1 MKQGIFYLVTVL
13 AFAVLLLGFA
23 SAAGSITTVEV
34 NGVDVTASG
43 ATTAVFAGETV
54 PMKVIFSS
62 TTDADDVIVN
72 VWLTGAGGKVAST
85 ERFVVLANRPYTR
98 FFSVPVPFN
107 IDPNDTLTLEVTVEN
122 RDGILAQKAVPLS
135 AQRASY
141 ITELLDV
148 NMAST
153 VKAGSTMPV
162 DIVLKNRGYHDSQD
176 QFVKVTIPALGV
188 TSKAYFGD
196 LSSVDQPGDYTLNN
210 DAAERRMYVAIP
222 ANAPAGVYDV
232 EIEAYNADS
241 STVANKKIAVAVA
254 TSDNTIVSAIS
265 TKTFAPGEKV
275 SYTTTLVNSGDK
287 IALYEVVLS
296 SSSGLTVST
305 DSPVVAV
312 PAGNSNSVK
321 YDVSAAKAGTYTF
334 TANIYSSGNLVK
346 TETFTANV
354 QGSGIAGNA
363 TVLLTVVL
371 AIIFVVLL
379 VVLIVL
385 LTRKPEKKEDFGE
398 SYY

>member
-13 AFAVLLLGFA
+13 AFAVLLLGLV
-23 SAAGSITTVEV
+23 SATPSGTIALDVNGQTAGSI
-34 NGVDVTASG
+34 A
-43 ATTAVFAGETV
+43 AFAGESI
-54 PMKVIFSS
+54 PLKV
-62 TTDADDVIVN
+62 TYTAGLTGTDDAIIN
-72 VWLTGAGGKVAST
+72 VWLAGAGGKVAST
-85 ERFVVLANRPYTR
+85 ERFVVLAGKIYTR
-98 FFSVPVPFN
+98 YFSVPIPFN
-107 IDPNDTLTLEVTVEN
+107 IDPNESLTLEVSVEDSTGVISN
-122 RDGILAQKAVPLS
+122 YVTLS
-135 AQRASY
+135 AQRESY
-141 ITELLDV
+141 ITEILDV
-148 NMAST
+148 NMDST

-176 QFVKVTIPALGV
+176 QFVKITIPALGV

-196 LSSVDQPGDYTLNN
+196 LSSVDQPSDYTLNN

-232 EIEAYNADS
+232 EIEAYNSDS
-241 STVANKKIAVAVA
+241 STVANKKIAVVVA
-254 TSDNTIVSAIS
+254 NSDNTIVSAIS
-265 TKTFAPGEKV
+265 TKTFSPGEKV
-275 SYTTTLVNSGDK
+275 AYTTTLVNSGDK

-296 SSSGLTVST
+296 SSSGLTVSL
-305 DSPVVAV
+305 DEPVIAV
-312 PAGNSNSVK
+312 PAGNSKAIK

-354 QGSGIAGNA
+354 QGTGIAGNA

>member
-13 AFAVLLLGFA
+13 AFAVLLLGLV
-23 SAAGSITTVEV
+23 SATAPTSAIALEV
-34 NGVDVTASG
+34 NGQTAGSN
-43 ATTAVFAGETV
+43 AVFAGETV
-54 PMKVIFSS
+54 PLKVSFTASADS
-62 TTDADDVIVN
+62 DDVIIN
-72 VWLTGAGGKVAST
+72 VWLAGAGGKIAST
-85 ERFVVLANRPYTR
+85 ERFDVLSGKKYTKY
-98 FFSVPVPFN
+98 FSVPIPFN
-107 IDPNDTLTLEVTVEN
+107 IDPNETLTLEVAVESN
-122 RDGILAQKAVPLS
+122 DGSFSQDFVLS
-135 AQRASY
+135 AQRESY
-141 ITELLDV
+141 ITEILDV
-148 NMAST
+148 NMEST
-153 VKAGSTMPV
+153 TKAGATMPV

-176 QFVKVTIPALGV
+176 QFVKITIPALGV

-196 LSSVDQPGDYTLNN
+196 LSSVDQPSDYTLNN

-232 EIEAYNADS
+232 EVEAYNSDS
-241 STVANKKIAVAVA
+241 STVANKKIAVVA
-254 TSDNTIVSAIS
+254 ANSDNTIVSAIS
-265 TKTFAPGEKV
+265 TKTFSPGEKV
-275 SYTTTLVNSGDK
+275 AYTTTLVNSGDK

-296 SSSGLTVST
+296 SSSGLTVSL
-305 DSPVVAV
+305 DEPVIAV
-312 PAGNSNSVK
+312 PAGNSKAIK

-354 QGSGIAGNA
+354 QGTGIAGNA

>member
-13 AFAVLLLGFA
+13 AFAVLLLGLV
-23 SAAGSITTVEV
+23 SAAAPTSSIEIEV
-34 NGVDVTASG
+34 NGQTAGSN
-43 ATTAVFAGETV
+43 AVFAGETV
-54 PMKVIFSS
+54 PLKVSFTAS
-62 TTDADDVIVN
+62 ADKSDVLIN
-72 VWLTGAGGKVAST
+72 VWLAGAGGKVAST
-85 ERFVVLANRPYTR
+85 ERFDVLSGKKYTKY
-98 FFSVPVPFN
+98 FSVPIPFN
-107 IDPNDTLTLEVTVEN
+107 IDPNETLTLEVSVESK
-122 RDGILAQKAVPLS
+122 DGSYKQEFVFV
-135 AQRASY
+135 AQRESY
-141 ITELLDV
+141 ITEILDV

-176 QFVKVTIPALGV
+176 QFVKITIPALGV
-188 TSKAYFGD
+188 TSRAYFGD
-196 LSSVDQPGDYTLNN
+196 LSSVDQPNDYTLNN

-222 ANAPAGVYDV
+222 SNAPAGVYDV
-232 EIEAYNADS
+232 EVEAYNADS
-241 STVANKKIAVAVA
+241 STVANKKIAVAA
-254 TSDNTIVSAIS
+254 STADNAIVSAIS

-312 PAGNSNSVK
+312 PAGNSNVVK
-321 YDVSAAKAGTYTF
+321 YDVSADKAGTYTF

-354 QGSGIAGNA
+354 QGTGVAGNA

-385 LTRKPEKKEDFGE
+385 LTRKPEKKEEFGE